1 MSFRVDKWE
10 KEALPIA
17 KLRTLKIRIYPTM
30 EQKKILDK
38 FIDTSRFV
46 YNRTLEF
53 IKKGHKPNFQDLRD
67 LLVTENTKK
76 GLVEYKEYDQIIS
89 DLREKQKNE
98 ENKAEIKR
106 IVEKIKQVQQERR
119 NKMKEYDYIK
129 NPLVNSFET
138 GTPKDIRSNAVKRCC
153 DAMKSGFSNL
163 KNGNIKFFNMKFK
176 KKTEPIQTIELTP
189 KIISIHN
196 GNIKIAPETFL
207 GNCYLKIDKHNNRKL
222 KHLEIVNNVD
232 ITRFKRRY
240 YLQLS
245 IKTNPIS
252 CDKCDNIAGVDP
264 GVRTFATV
272 HSNNISSNEI
282 EITEYKHRSD
292 VLKKLNNKIKSMNK
306 LRRRIRKKQYNK
318 IEKRKK
324 DLVDKLHWDFIHHL
338 LSHNDV
344 IYFGDIK
351 SHDIVKG
358 GKNKTLNL
366 NFNDLKFFQLKQRL
380 LYKAS
385 MYGKKVFYVP
395 EHYTTKTC
403 SCCGMINNNVGSK
416 EVFTCP
422 YCNLITGR
430 DMNASKNM
438 KMKGLFN

>member
-1 MSFRVDKWE
+1 
-10 KEALPIA
+10 
-17 KLRTLKIRIYPTM
+17 M

-89 DLREKQKNE
+89 DLREKQKTE

-318 IEKRKK
+318 IEKR
-324 DLVDKLHWDFIHHL
+324 
-338 LSHNDV
+338 
-344 IYFGDIK
+344 
-351 SHDIVKG
+351 
-358 GKNKTLNL
+358 
-366 NFNDLKFFQLKQRL
+366 
-380 LYKAS
+380 
-385 MYGKKVFYVP
+385 P
-395 EHYTTKTC
+395 C
-403 SCCGMINNNVGSK
+403 
-416 EVFTCP
+416 
-422 YCNLITGR
+422 
-430 DMNASKNM
+430 
-438 KMKGLFN
+438 